1 MRLAIHAHSK
11 RSAQGYIIDQFT
23 NNNHQHHHQNAG
35 NVERGRAGHNQ
46 FKSHST
52 TQTQTHLHNN
62 NGNAHNEGRGGTAIA
77 GKEKRDKGIQ
87 AAASNE
93 TATRV
98 SHTTNGAGELIGRA
112 LIRRFFDKF
121 SLLFILTARLEKSK
135 SHSHVNGSSTGLVSH
150 ANNRASTRG
159 GVTVAPAAKT
169 STALQR
175 NASTSQVVGAGNRLR
190 TDVKSRYMNISGK
203 QSHRTA
209 QPANDAVR
217 QVKQSDYSSSGTS
230 TRTASPQAN
239 RKATLTAA
247 PKHIDSHMSLDSL
260 ASPKKQPMGRSANAV
275 TALPAVHHDENS
287 LSRDSLADSIRSSVR
302 TEGTISQESLNRN
315 RQRVDTRVAAKNLR
329 NTQQKQTMNGEST
342 SGGSTSSVGKGGG
355 GGGRLMRN
363 FSDSGVVFRNPGNA
377 SKGLSSNTSS
387 SNAST
392 RTSFLS
398 KKSREILERR
408 SLVENQQRLRESME
422 KAAVVPCPPDT
433 MRRSLPINK
442 SSSTSNIPTNRRIF
456 NTTLHLRKTAE
467 MVIPERGAKRESQVG
482 LKPSRIAQKVPL
494 RVKNGQNDQLVV
506 RKLDKSERDLISTE
520 KAFEVL
526 GLNHSSSN
534 NCDDSMDGGGGFEAK
549 MVRSSTFSKDCPD
562 LSQSIE
568 IS

>member
-1 MRLAIHAHSK
+1 MEGTCFQSAIPS
-11 RSAQGYIIDQFT
+11 
-23 NNNHQHHHQNAG
+23 
-35 NVERGRAGHNQ
+35 
-46 FKSHST
+46 
-52 TQTQTHLHNN
+52 
-62 NGNAHNEGRGGTAIA
+62 
-77 GKEKRDKGIQ
+77 
-87 AAASNE
+87 
-93 TATRV
+93 
-98 SHTTNGAGELIGRA
+98 LI
-112 LIRRFFDKF
+112 
-121 SLLFILTARLEKSK
+121 LFIILTARLEKSK
-135 SHSHVNGSSTGLVSH
+135 SHSHVNRSSTGMGSQ

-159 GVTVAPAAKT
+159 GVTAAPPAAKS

-203 QSHRTA
+203 ESHRTA
-209 QPANDAVR
+209 QPTNDAVR

-230 TRTASPQAN
+230 TRTASPQAI
-239 RKATLTAA
+239 RKAALAVA

-260 ASPKKQPMGRSANAV
+260 ASPKKQPTGRSAGAV
-275 TALPAVHHDENS
+275 TALPVHHDDNS
-287 LSRDSLADSIRSSVR
+287 LSRDSLADSVRSSVR
-302 TEGTISQESLNRN
+302 TEGTVSQESLHRN
-315 RQRVDTRVAAKNLR
+315 RLSVDSRVAAKNLR
-329 NTQQKQTMNGEST
+329 NAQPKQTMNGGST

-408 SLVENQQRLRESME
+408 SLAENQQQLRESME
-422 KAAVVPCPPDT
+422 KATNPCPADT

-467 MVIPERGAKRESQVG
+467 MVIPERAAKRESQVG

-494 RVKNGQNDQLVV
+494 RVNNGQNDHQQGRLV